1 MRSWRGNGVR
11 YYCLSVV
18 VVVGQPTQRCVG
30 DSFCA
35 KDIAREQEQVK
46 FIRYDN
52 DAERMKEV
60 DLPMNYIISSDL
72 MAL

>member
-11 YYCLSVV
+11 YYLPVV
-18 VVVGQPTQRCVG
+18 VLVGQPTQRRVG

-35 KDIAREQEQVK
+35 KDITREQEQVK
-46 FIRYDN
+46 FIRHDN
-52 DAERMKEV
+52 DTERMKEV
-60 DLPMNYIISSDL
+60 DLPMNYLISSDL